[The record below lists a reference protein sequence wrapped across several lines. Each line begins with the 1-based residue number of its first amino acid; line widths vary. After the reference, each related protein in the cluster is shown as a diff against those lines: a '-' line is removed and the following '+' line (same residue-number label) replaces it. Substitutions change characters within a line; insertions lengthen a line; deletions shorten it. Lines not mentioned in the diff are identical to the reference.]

1 MQVSPS
7 CAGRTPLEGDVVSQ
21 LPSLSETFPHLPMV
35 CISFPPTL
43 LLIDSLVSV
52 TRNVRMVAIQGGIFF
67 FLLIVQVVPCL
78 GIFLKMVDEG

>member
-43 LLIDSLVSV
+43 LLMDSLVSV
-52 TRNVRMVAIQGGIFF
+52 TRNVRMVAIQGDIFF
-67 FLLIVQVVPCL
+67 FSTHRTSSSMS
-78 GIFLKMVDEG
+78 GHIFKNG